1 MANGDSSGDYARFSG
16 MAAAELLYHEKPMVL
31 LERVLSATPDSA
43 CCQCLGGEE
52 NPFFLPGVGIPPW
65 VAIEFMAQCVAVSAG
80 ARAVI
85 AGKRLPLGL
94 LLGTM
99 SLKLEGGCFQP
110 DQDCRVESYTVLSD
124 DLGMGAH
131 QCRILVNGRV
141 AAEARLTAKEIDRGI
156 ESVDISTR

>member
-1 MANGDSSGDYARFSG
+1 MVNSDTLEDYARFSG
-16 MAAAELLYHEKPMVL
+16 MAAAELLYHEEPMVL
-31 LERVLSATPDSA
+31 LENIISATPDSA
-43 CCQCLGGEE
+43 CCQCACGEE

-80 ARAVI
+80 ARAVS

-99 SLKLEGGCFQP
+99 SLKLDHGCFQP
-110 DQDCRVESYTVLSD
+110 GQDCRVESYTILSD

-131 QCRILVNGRV
+131 QCRVLVNGQV

-156 ESVDISTR
+156 ESVDINTR

>member
-1 MANGDSSGDYARFSG
+1 MANRKALGDYVRFSG
-16 MAAAELLYHEKPMVL
+16 MAAADLLYHEAPMVL
-31 LERVLSATPDSA
+31 LENIISATPDSA
-43 CCQCLGGEE
+43 CCQCLCGED
-52 NPFFLPGVGIPPW
+52 NPFFLPGVGVPPW

-80 ARAVI
+80 ARALI

-99 SLKLEGGCFQP
+99 SLKLDDGYFQP
-110 DQDCRVESYTVLSD
+110 GQECRVESFTILSD

-131 QCRILVNGRV
+131 QCRVFVNGRV

-156 ESVDISTR
+156 ETVDITTR

>member
-1 MANGDSSGDYARFSG
+1 MVNGNRLADYARFSG
-16 MAAAELLYHEKPMVL
+16 MAAADLLYHEAPMVL
-31 LERVLSATPDSA
+31 LENIISATPESA
-43 CCQCLGGEE
+43 CCQCLCGED

-80 ARAVI
+80 ARAVS

-99 SLKLEGGCFQP
+99 SLKLDGGSFQP
-110 DQDCRVESYTVLSD
+110 GQDCRVESCTILSD

-131 QCRILVNGRV
+131 QCRVSVNDRV
-141 AAEARLTAKEIDRGI
+141 VAEARLTAKEIDRGMETI
-156 ESVDISTR
+156 DIRTR

>member
-1 MANGDSSGDYARFSG
+1 MANGSTLGDYARFSG
-16 MAAAELLYHEKPMVL
+16 MAAAELLYHEAPMVL
-31 LERVLSATPDSA
+31 LDKVISATPDSA
-43 CCQCLGGEE
+43 CCQCHCGED

-94 LLGTM
+94 LLGTR
-99 SLKLEGGCFQP
+99 SLTLDVGCFQP
-110 DQDCRVESYTVLSD
+110 GQDCRVESFTILSD

-131 QCRILVNGRV
+131 QCRVLVNGRV

-156 ESVDISTR
+156 ETVDITTR

>member
-1 MANGDSSGDYARFSG
+1 MVKKEIPLDYQRFNG
-16 MAAAELLYHEKPMVL
+16 MAAAELLYHEEPMVL
-31 LERVLSATPDSA
+31 LDRILSTTPESA
-43 CCQCLGGEE
+43 CCQCRCGED

-80 ARAVI
+80 ARAVL

-99 SLKLEGGCFQP
+99 SLKLDHGCFQP
-110 DQDCRVESYTVLSD
+110 GEDCRVESFTVLSD

-131 QCRILVNGRV
+131 QCRVLVNGRV

-156 ESVDISTR
+156 DTVDFSIR